1 MIKTPGSNSI
11 TVDDKNKNIVLKD
24 QHGNIVEMGK
34 DAVKITAVGELKL
47 TAAKNVTISSSGGDV
62 AIEGTNI
69 KSTAKAKF
77 EVSGNAGLALKTSA
91 IAEIKGSLVKIN

>member
-1 MIKTPGSNSI
+1 M
-11 TVDDKNKNIVLKD
+11 KD
-24 QHGNIVEMGK
+24 QNGNTVEMG
-34 DAVKITAVGELKL
+34 DAAVKITSAGELNL
-47 TAAKNVTISSSGGDV
+47 TAAKNITISSSGGDV